1 MCTTQ
6 LQGPLTGSAGYLSV
20 AVKRDNSKD
29 LAMLNKAVSPVTH
42 LQLAAAAAP
51 AAVPSQHQ
59 ASQVAS
65 GHQCAKNLAA
75 AR

>member
-6 LQGPLTGSAGYLSV
+6 LQGPLTGIAGYLSV
-20 AVKRDNSKD
+20 AVRRDNSKE

-42 LQLAAAAAP
+42 LQLAAAAA

-59 ASQVAS
+59 ASHVAP
-65 GHQCAKNLAA
+65 GHQCARNLAA